1 MNILT
6 PIILALLT
14 IAPGRY
20 SSHLERHALPPCHRA
35 QQLAEHIEHGAF
47 VAGVPRAVLTALWFH
62 ESSLNHKAVSRT
74 GAEGIAQLQ
83 PGTPWY
89 RGWLKDCARDPWA
102 CEQKNAENGAI
113 ALAHYRREC
122 GTMAR
127 AIQAY
132 RTGRCG
138 NPGPRTLA
146 TMRLAHRISF
156 RMHTPSSAPF
166 VAARLP

>member
-1 MNILT
+1 MSSLALA
-6 PIILALLT
+6 ILALLT
-14 IAPGRY
+14 LSPGHYAQHIRQ
-20 SSHLERHALPPCHRA
+20 HALPPCQRA
-35 QQLAEHIEHGAF
+35 QQLSEHIEHAAF

-102 CEQKNAENGAI
+102 CEQKNAENGAL
-113 ALAHYRREC
+113 ALAFYRRQC
-122 GTMAR
+122 GSMPR

-138 NPGPRTLA
+138 PPGPRTQA
-146 TMRLAHRISF
+146 TMRLAMQVSF
-156 RMHTPSSAPF
+156 RMQVPSKRPL